1 MGTIGVLPLFASV
14 CINIKIS
21 RYSMEIFLELFDK
34 IGFWGPVIL
43 NITSGY
49 LLWDKQTLFFYY
61 IFGVFFDVLLN
72 LVLKGLIQMPRPSE
86 NIQTFNLALTHGK
99 RFLFKNGL
107 PYDIFGMPSG
117 HAQSVFFSTAF
128 IYCALKKKY
137 ILYGYLLMSL
147 IVTAQRVFFMHHTPL
162 QVFVGAIIGGALGV
176 FVYYLARLNLKG
188 RITEKLDDFGPL
200 SVGF

>member
-1 MGTIGVLPLFASV
+1 MGTIGVSPLFASV
-14 CINIKIS
+14 YINIKIY

-34 IGFWGPVIL
+34 IGFLGPVIL

-61 IFGVFFDVLLN
+61 IFGVCFDVLLN
-72 LVLKGLIQMPRPSE
+72 LVLKGLIQQPRPSE

-99 RFLFKNGL
+99 RFLFKNGM

-117 HAQSVFFSTAF
+117 HAESVFFSTVF

-137 ILYGYLLMSL
+137 ILYGYLFMSL
-147 IVTAQRVFFMHHTPL
+147 IVISQRVFFTYHTPL
-162 QVFVGAIIGGALGV
+162 QVFVGAIIGSAFGF

-188 RITEKLDDFGPL
+188 HITEKLDDFGPI
-200 SVGF
+200 

>member
-1 MGTIGVLPLFASV
+1 MGTIGVSLLFASV

-34 IGFWGPVIL
+34 IGFLGPVIL

-49 LLWDKQTLFFYY
+49 LLWDKQTLLFYY
-61 IFGVFFDVLLN
+61 IFGVCFDVLLN
-72 LVLKGLIQMPRPSE
+72 LVLKGMIQQPRPCE

-117 HAQSVFFSTAF
+117 HAESVFFSTVF

-137 ILYGYLLMSL
+137 ILYGYLFMSL
-147 IVTAQRVFFMHHTPL
+147 IVISQRVFFMHHTPL
-162 QVFVGAIIGGALGV
+162 QVFVGATIGSAFGG

-188 RITEKLDDFGPL
+188 HITEKLDDFGPI
-200 SVGF
+200 

>member
-1 MGTIGVLPLFASV
+1 MGTIGVSPLFASV

-34 IGFWGPVIL
+34 IGFLGPVVL
-43 NITSGY
+43 AITSGY
-49 LLWDKQTLFFYY
+49 LLWDKNTLFFYY
-61 IFGVFFDVLLN
+61 IFGFFFDVLLN
-72 LVLKGLIQMPRPSE
+72 LVLKGLIQQPRPSE

-99 RFLFKNGL
+99 RFLFKNGM
-107 PYDIFGMPSG
+107 PHDIFGMPSG
-117 HAQSVFFSTAF
+117 HAQSVFFSTVF

-162 QVFVGAIIGGALGV
+162 QVFVGAIIGCGLGF

-188 RITEKLDDFGPL
+188 HITEKLDDFGPI
-200 SVGF
+200 